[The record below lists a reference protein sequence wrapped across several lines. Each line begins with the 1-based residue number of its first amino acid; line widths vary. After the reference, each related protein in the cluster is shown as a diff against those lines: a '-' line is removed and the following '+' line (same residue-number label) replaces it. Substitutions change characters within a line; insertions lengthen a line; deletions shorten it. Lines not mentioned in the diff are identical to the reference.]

1 MGEKINTHKQITAN
15 LPRFIVNISRW
26 DCWLLSGWKNA
37 DGARP
42 GRGEKWVGTYLW
54 PLRSRSPE
62 SPPPERGTLKLAV
75 CRTLGTARGE
85 GEGRL
90 TFSGLGNPERSV
102 LRAPLSREERGLR
115 CLSARLRGGRWS
127 RDSDAGRAVSA
138 AFGAEKEESSVG

>member
-1 MGEKINTHKQITAN
+1 M
-15 LPRFIVNISRW
+15 
-26 DCWLLSGWKNA
+26 
-37 DGARP
+37 
-42 GRGEKWVGTYLW
+42 GRGQVAGRNGWGRTSG
-54 PLRSRSPE
+54 PLGLGHL

-75 CRTLGTARGE
+75 CRTLGTVRGE

-102 LRAPLSREERGLR
+102 LRALLSQEERGLR

-127 RDSDAGRAVSA
+127 RDSGAGRAVSA